1 MRRGVLEFW
10 WTCSRSTQK
19 EKIGILPLW
28 KAGFTGMPSNLW
40 VSLECPYQRCPSRYN
55 AISAHLTSS
64 QNLQL
69 IFLTWMDAYAPA
81 SISYPVPPL
90 SHGTPVT
97 PCFCTAPVP
106 CTSSARRQT
115 TTPTAAWVASRGI
128 NHLRKNPNTGPKD
141 LKKKMQKDHKCEIHY
156 DTVWTNQSSL

>member
-19 EKIGILPLW
+19 EKIEILPLW

-69 IFLTWMDAYAPA
+69 IFLTWTDAYAPA

-106 CTSSARRQT
+106 CSEEKIQHDYRTDKDRFIGKCMA
-115 TTPTAAWVASRGI
+115 PDCPWHI
-128 NHLRKNPNTGPKD
+128 NGRKQRDSNIVMVHSTYLLNNFCCLNVLD
-141 LKKKMQKDHKCEIHY
+141 Y
-156 DTVWTNQSSL
+156 